1 MNIHLVS
8 LGCARN
14 LVDSET
20 MMGRL
25 VQAGHRIIDDPAEAE
40 AIIVNTCSFIESA
53 IDESIDT
60 ILELAKYK
68 AIGSCRQMIVTGC
81 LPERFQQA
89 IADELPE
96 IDVFLGTGA
105 YNQIVEAVTIEKKTP
120 TCIVPDP
127 DAIDL
132 VDDGAMRIQSTPHMA
147 YLKIAEGCDR
157 HCTYCIIPKLRGRQK
172 SRAKAHILSEAATF
186 IQAGVKEL
194 VLVAQDTTAYGRD
207 LGLKGGLSGLL
218 QELSEL
224 SNDTWFR
231 VLYGHP
237 NSIDTDII
245 RTIHEA
251 PNICSYV
258 DIPVQHASGAV
269 LRRMG
274 RHYSEE
280 DLFDLFETI
289 RTVSPAACL
298 RTTLIV
304 GFPGETDADFDTLM
318 RFVERI
324 QFDHLGVFMYSD
336 SEDLLSHKLSGH
348 VSEDVAKK
356 RYDAIMSRQ
365 ATISLENN
373 RKYLGKTIQILVEEM
388 PEENVY
394 IGRAAFQAPEVDG
407 VTFVEAKDLS
417 LGSFINVRITDTLEY
432 DLMGKA

>member
-1 MNIHLVS
+1 
-8 LGCARN
+8 
-14 LVDSET
+14 
-20 MMGRL
+20 MMGQLLR
-25 VQAGHRIIDDPAEAE
+25 AGHRIIDDPAQAE

-68 AIGSCRQMIVTGC
+68 QTGSCRRMIVSGC
-81 LPERFQQA
+81 LPERFREE
-89 IADELPE
+89 IAHELPE

-105 YNQIVEAVTIEKKTP
+105 YDQIVDVIAVEDKTA
-120 TCIVPDP
+120 TCILPDP

-132 VDDGAMRIQSTPHMA
+132 EENGAMRIQSTPHMA

-157 HCTYCIIPKLRGRQK
+157 HCTYCIIPKLRGRLK
-172 SRAKAHILSEAATF
+172 SRAKARILSEAAAF

-207 LGLKGGLSGLL
+207 LGLKGGLSDLL
-218 QELSEL
+218 QELSAL
-224 SNDTWFR
+224 SHDTWIR

-251 PNICSYV
+251 PNICSYF

-274 RHYSEE
+274 RQNSEKDLY
-280 DLFDLFETI
+280 DLFKTI
-289 RTVSPAACL
+289 RKISPQACL

-304 GFPGETDADFDTLM
+304 GFPGETDADFAVLM
-318 RFVERI
+318 RFVEQVR
-324 QFDHLGVFMYSD
+324 FDHLGVFIYSD
-336 SEDLLSHKLSGH
+336 SEDLPSHKMSAH

-356 RYDAIMSRQ
+356 RYDAIMSCQ
-365 ATISLENN
+365 AVISLENN
-373 RKYLGKTIQILVEEM
+373 SKYLGKTIPVLVEEM
-388 PEENVY
+388 PEANVY

-407 VTFVEAKDLS
+407 ITYVKAIDLGV
-417 LGSFINVRITDTLEY
+417 GSFISARITDVFEY
-432 DLMGKA
+432 DLMGEAR